1 MGSCGE
7 AVLVLT
13 HLQANQTWLLLARLL
28 FSSLWLGLLMVPG
41 ASGETLAGRAKI
53 CLELSPST
61 SRITKFMNMEITMEI
76 MQLMETTMEN
86 TMEIIMLPML
96 LKAVPVARERV
107 EPLTLVRL
115 LRLGRSVLTRWRWWR
130 RPSMMM

>member
-41 ASGETLAGRAKI
+41 ASGETLGGREKI

-76 MQLMETTMEN
+76 MQLMGTT
-86 TMEIIMLPML
+86 MLPML
-96 LKAVPVARERV
+96 LKAVPVVRERV
-107 EPLTLVRL
+107 EPLTLVKL

>member
-41 ASGETLAGRAKI
+41 ASGETLGGREKI

-76 MQLMETTMEN
+76 MQLMGT

-96 LKAVPVARERV
+96 LKAVPVVRERV
-107 EPLTLVRL
+107 EPLTLAKL